1 MAEFNIRK
9 QIEEDI
15 EDYQTRL
22 SHIKNISKPE
32 WAFNFWILD
41 KLFKIDE
48 DVIESYIVDYNDK
61 GIDCYVWHEESGDL
75 YLIQNK
81 YFSEDNRSL
90 SNEYIQND
98 FLTRAIGALEK
109 DSYSRD
115 SDLQQIYNRN
125 SSRDDF
131 MIHYHLY
138 VTNNVSKSDAIMNG
152 IKKFNEHNCPHV
164 AEIYG
169 LDDIGNLYFG
179 EPIKDKQTF
188 KFTLTTINKG
198 TVLSVDNINYDLGL
212 NIDARYS
219 LVPVYKLY
227 EMCKKAKEKEYALYE
242 ANIRE
247 YLGTSGS
254 VNKKIMETLRNP
266 KDRVNFFFYN
276 NGITIIAD
284 QISKVEKK
292 GKISEFEIINPQIV
306 NGCQTVSTIYET
318 LNSLSVNSLEEEFKN
333 TYVMVKVL
341 SIPSKED
348 SSMAKLYH
356 DIVTYNNSQNAIN
369 QKTFAASADEFKRIQ
384 SEFERKGF
392 LLCIKQ
398 SDKHQFKEKYKK
410 SSSLRQKNADLLEK
424 FGLTDLDKPSDFM
437 IDLEKLLQIITAFT
451 KGAQDAIQK
460 KSQMLKAGSVYNT
473 TSINF
478 IRNITISMLLDLYLL
493 YLRAER
499 EKKRSK
505 DGKTPNP
512 FYLIDCFSRYDCNQ
526 NPDKIG
532 SNLDDKEKIN
542 KIITLYKISFK
553 FYFAKW
559 KKDNNNDD
567 YNKMIKSPIIYD
579 TLSEAVDAQRE
590 ALE

>member
-152 IKKFNEHNCPHV
+152 IKKFNEYNCPHV

-424 FGLTDLDKPSDFM
+424 FGLTELDKPSDFM

-567 YNKMIKSPIIYD
+567 YNKMIKSPINYD